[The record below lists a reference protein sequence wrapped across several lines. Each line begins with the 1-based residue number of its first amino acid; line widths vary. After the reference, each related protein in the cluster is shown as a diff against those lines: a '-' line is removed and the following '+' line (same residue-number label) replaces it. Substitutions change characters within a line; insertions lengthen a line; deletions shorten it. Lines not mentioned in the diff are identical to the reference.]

1 MGGDLA
7 QSLRH
12 PFRLGLISATKLA
25 FPLQP
30 AHRRLLTMKRI
41 LLSLVLAA
49 SALLIVSC
57 KSPKGNIPAYGFQSS
72 RPTPL
77 Q

>member
-1 MGGDLA
+1 
-7 QSLRH
+7 
-12 PFRLGLISATKLA
+12 
-25 FPLQP
+25 
-30 AHRRLLTMKRI
+30 MKRI